1 VVAAVGIGLFFI
13 RKRKGAVTEKSEE
26 TPDMGLSG
34 KPELAG
40 DSTAA
45 PYQAGSGPVP
55 EGDTSTGSSVAREL
69 DGYKVAP
76 AGVSEL
82 TTTPPHIE
90 QAHLPSE
97 LPPQTQAYELDGTHW
112 PGVHGQQP

>member
-1 VVAAVGIGLFFI
+1 VVAAAGMGLFFM
-13 RKRKGAVTEKSEE
+13 RKRKGAVTGKSEE
-26 TPDMGLSG
+26 TPDTDTFG

-45 PYQAGSGPVP
+45 PYQAGSVP
-55 EGDTSTGSSVAREL
+55 APAGDSSTGSSVAREL

-82 TTTPPHIE
+82 TTTPPHVE

-97 LPPQTQAYELDGTHW
+97 LPPQTQAYELDGTHM
-112 PGVHGQQP
+112 PGAHGEQR